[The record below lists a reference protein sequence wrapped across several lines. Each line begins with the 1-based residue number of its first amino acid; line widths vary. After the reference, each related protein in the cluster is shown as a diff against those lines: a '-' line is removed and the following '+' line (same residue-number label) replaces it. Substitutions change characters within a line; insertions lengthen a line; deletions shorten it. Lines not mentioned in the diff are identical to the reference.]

1 MPVTIAIN
9 GFGRIGRNILKSIIG
24 DADCADLNV
33 AAINDLTDSKTL
45 AHLFKYDSVHGV
57 NSADIKY
64 DENGLIVNGRPIRIL
79 SERDPANLPWK
90 ELGVDIVVE
99 STGIFTKREAAAKH
113 LQAGA
118 RKVII
123 SAPSPDP
130 DVTLVLG
137 VNEEHYDPEN
147 HHIVSN
153 ASCTTNCLAPLAK
166 ALNDGLGITHGLMTT
181 IHSYTNDQMILDLP
195 HKDLRRARAASLSMI
210 PTTTG
215 AARAVA
221 KVLPELEGKLDG
233 MAIRVP
239 TPNVSLVDFVA
250 EVKKETTEQE
260 VNDIFR
266 QASEN
271 KMKNILKV
279 EDEPLV
285 SIDFNG
291 NEVSSI
297 VDGLST
303 KVIDKKMVKVLAW
316 YDNEWA
322 YSCRIKDLI
331 KFLFKKGL

>member
-33 AAINDLTDSKTL
+33 AASNDLTDSKTL

-266 QASEN
+266 QASES